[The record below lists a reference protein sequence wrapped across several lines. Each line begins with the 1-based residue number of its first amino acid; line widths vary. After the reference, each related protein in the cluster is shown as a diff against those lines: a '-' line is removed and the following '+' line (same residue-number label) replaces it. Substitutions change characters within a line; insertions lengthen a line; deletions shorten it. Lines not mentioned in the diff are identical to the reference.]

1 MARGSSVDA
10 GLPAIRRVALP
21 GGQTLVLRPVSV
33 DDVDVLVEM
42 HDGLSLGDLR
52 RLFFST
58 VRPTRTSLEGLATAN
73 ERGGFGVAADMSE
86 SGLDR
91 GRLVGV
97 AGYEPLPDGDGELSI
112 IAAPEWREWLGRLLL
127 HVVLEAA
134 ASRGVPNLEADVLL
148 TNQSLLA
155 LARARG
161 CAFMDSD
168 KPWSVRC
175 VIGTRGPTPTWP
187 GPHDRPRV
195 LVEAPA
201 GAWRADPAYRAA
213 GWQVLVCPGPG
224 ERPCPALH
232 GQPCA
237 LAAAADA
244 IVIAPPRPDERWDA
258 LPDAHRSQHPG
269 VPLCVTLAAT
279 PTGRPDQVVQLPD
292 DPGDARAAVALVDRA
307 AREHARGADGWLGDA
322 GAQPPDRTTGT

>member
-1 MARGSSVDA
+1 M
-10 GLPAIRRVALP
+10 ALP
-21 GGQTLVLRPVSV
+21 GGQKLVLRPVSV
-33 DDVDVLVEM
+33 DDVDLLVEM

-52 RLFFST
+52 RRFFST
-58 VRPTRTSLEGLATAN
+58 ARPDRDSLERLATAG
-73 ERGGFGVAADMSE
+73 ERGGFGVAAVVSE
-86 SGLDR
+86 SGRDR
-91 GRLVGV
+91 GQLVGV
-97 AGYEPLPDGDGELSI
+97 AGYEPLPNGDGELSVI
-112 IAAPEWREWLGRLLL
+112 VVPEWREWLGRLLL

-175 VIGTRGPTPTWP
+175 VIGTRGQAPTWP

-195 LVEAPA
+195 LVETPA
-201 GAWRADPAYRAA
+201 GGWRADRAYRAA

-224 ERPCPALH
+224 ARHCPALH

-258 LPDAHRSQHPG
+258 LSDAHRSQHPG

-279 PTGRPDQVVQLPD
+279 QADQPDRIVRLPG
-292 DPGDARAAVALVDRA
+292 DPSDARAAVALVDRT

-322 GAQPPDRTTGT
+322 RTDRPDQTDDT